1 MLLRAAFGV
10 GDLLLEAYDD
20 QAFTNSITDILT
32 VLEPL
37 LAGQIENERFLTREK
52 PMHTDPRSPK
62 MSQFFQFWHFLPI
75 FGLLK
80 LTCLVTLFDRERKV
94 FKSSPN

>member
-52 PMHTDPRSPK
+52 PMHTDPKITQNVSFD
-62 MSQFFQFWHFLPI
+62 FFNFWLI
-75 FGLLK
+75 KNDLSGNA
-80 LTCLVTLFDRERKV
+80 V
-94 FKSSPN
+94 

>member
-52 PMHTDPRSPK
+52 PMHIDPKITQNVSFD
-62 MSQFFQFWHFLPI
+62 FFNFWLI
-75 FGLLK
+75 KNDLSGN
-80 LTCLVTLFDRERKV
+80 TI
-94 FKSSPN
+94 

>member
-52 PMHTDPRSPK
+52 PMHIDPKITQNVSFD
-62 MSQFFQFWHFLPI
+62 FFNFWLI
-75 FGLLK
+75 KNDLSGC
-80 LTCLVTLFDRERKV
+80 LTA
-94 FKSSPN
+94 S